1 MRKTETVKAN
11 KCVDER
17 RIEMK
22 RVFKS
27 RFLVSAVITALLC
40 SLVTLFTVEAPSS
53 AETAAT
59 PLAPTLN
66 AAVTPMPADDF
77 LPPDFAKSEAEGIAK
92 FAALLSEY
100 KDQFGTLRTDARPD
114 PKQITAVESK
124 LKNLKSLFPQFQS
137 NARAVVTK
145 LKNARKWTSELDS
158 YFEVVAP
165 KHNASPEF
173 LEVVKAGGGFRS
185 TLEKSIASLGKFS
198 VELDQDQA
206 VLNEI
211 RTKKVSWLNWFDSL
225 LIPTAHASIGQFS
238 CDTCLTLL
246 IAMEISCGLF
256 HATGCAATSAAY
268 FAGGCTRSACRHPVA
283 KLASEPKLNL
293 PSM

>member
-1 MRKTETVKAN
+1 MK
-11 KCVDER
+11 
-17 RIEMK
+17 MK
-22 RVFKS
+22 RVFES
-27 RFLVSAVITALLC
+27 RGFVSTLVAALLC
-40 SLVTLFTVEAPSS
+40 SLVALFSAGVPILADDAAVRTAPIPN
-53 AETAAT
+53 ETAE
-59 PLAPTLN
+59 PVL
-66 AAVTPMPADDF
+66 ADDF
-77 LPPDFAKSEAEGIAK
+77 LPPDFANSEVEGIAK
-92 FAALLSEY
+92 FTSLLSEY

-256 HATGCAATSAAY
+256 HVTGCAATSAAY